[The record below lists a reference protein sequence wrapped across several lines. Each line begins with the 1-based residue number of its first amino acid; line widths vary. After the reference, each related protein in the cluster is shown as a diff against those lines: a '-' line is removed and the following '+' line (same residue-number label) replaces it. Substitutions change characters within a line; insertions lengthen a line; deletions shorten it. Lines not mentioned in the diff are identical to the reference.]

1 MYTGLGYSRQWHKNG
16 GQMPQLDK
24 SNWQQGLVVSSVF
37 LRIKLEIGQPQWAT
51 QEVQP
56 PLPGQE
62 EVLHA
67 LENLIKDL

>member
-1 MYTGLGYSRQWHKNG
+1 
-16 GQMPQLDK
+16 MPQLDK

-62 EVLHA
+62 EVLHT
-67 LENLIKDL
+67 LENLIKDLRMIFSQAD